1 MKLQNAWEENA
12 TWDKVTKKKEQATFE
27 RNILKQ
33 EGYWDVEEMKG
44 KSGCYC
50 RLSCIPKNIYMC
62 VQVLNS
68 GTCENDLIWK

>member
-1 MKLQNAWEENA
+1 MMLQDTWEENA
-12 TWDKVTKKKEQATFE
+12 TWDKVSKKKEQDTFE

-44 KSGCYC
+44 KGGCYC
-50 RLSCIPKNIYMC
+50 RLSCIPKNTYMC

-68 GTCENDLIWK
+68 DTCENDLIWK